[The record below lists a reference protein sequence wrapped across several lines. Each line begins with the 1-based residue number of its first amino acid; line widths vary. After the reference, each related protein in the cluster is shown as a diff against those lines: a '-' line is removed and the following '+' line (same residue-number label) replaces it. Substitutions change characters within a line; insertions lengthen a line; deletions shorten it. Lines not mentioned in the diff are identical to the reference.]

1 MAVGCCHWQHATLA
15 VPSPTLAFAIV
26 ISPMRSTVLAAGL
39 LAALAPL
46 AGQAQTTNSGTDKFA
61 QLETL
66 LPTPNEYRTASGA
79 PGPKY
84 WQQRADYN
92 MRVAL
97 DDQKQ
102 AITGSETI
110 TYSNLSPDVLTYLW
124 VQLDQNILAKNSIT
138 AATETGQIPASG
150 RLPFQELDR
159 QLAVQEFDGGYKIAA
174 VTDAG
179 GKALPYVINHTMMR
193 VDLPTPLRPGQ
204 KIAFGIKWSYNIS
217 DQLKINER
225 SGYEYFPDD
234 KNYLYEMAQFYP
246 RMAVYSDATG
256 WQNKQ
261 FLGSGEFTLPFGDYR
276 VSITAPADHVVGATG
291 TLQNAAQVLTSAQ
304 QKRLA
309 QARGASNPV
318 LVISPDEALRNE
330 SSRATGTKTWTFA
343 AQNVR
348 DFAWCSSRKFIWDAM
363 GITQS
368 GKPVLCMSYYP
379 KEGNP
384 LWGQYSTRVVAHTI
398 KTYSKFTIPYQ
409 YPVAISV
416 HGPVGGMEYPMI
428 CFNGGRPEKDGTYSA
443 DRKYGMI
450 SVIIH
455 EVGHNFFPM
464 IVNSDERQ
472 WTWMDEGLNTFC
484 QYLTEQEWERG
495 YPSRR
500 GEPRNI
506 VDYMRTDKSLQTP
519 IMTNSE
525 SVLQFG
531 NNAYGKPATALN
543 ILRETVMGR
552 ELFDKAFK
560 TYATR
565 WAYKHPQPADLF
577 RTMEDAS
584 AVDLDWFWRGWFY
597 GVDRCDIALDNVKL
611 SRIDTKNPGVENA
624 RRRTEQQAQPATLS
638 AQRNAT
644 DIKQTAVE
652 ADPTLND
659 FYNKYDPLTATAA
672 DQTRYQ
678 QYYAGLTPEQQQ
690 RLGSGL
696 NVYELALHN
705 VGGLV
710 MPVILQMT
718 YDDGSSE
725 TQTIPAEIWRK
736 NNEQVSKLI
745 ITPKNVVS
753 FVIDPLQQ
761 TADTDLSNNAF
772 PRQPVP
778 TRFELFQAGAGGN
791 NAQQPQNPMQQAAA
805 QATPGTTERPAP
817 VPALQKA
824 ENKPNPDGRPAR
836 PASSNGT
843 SGQ

>member
-1 MAVGCCHWQHATLA
+1 MR
-15 VPSPTLAFAIV
+15 
-26 ISPMRSTVLAAGL
+26 ISLLAAGL
-39 LAALAPL
+39 GLLLAPL
-46 AGQAQTTNSGTDKFA
+46 LGRAQNSNSGTDKFA

-79 PGPKY
+79 PGPRY

-92 MRVAL
+92 IKVSL

-110 TYSNLSPDVLTYLW
+110 TYTNLSPDVLAYLW

-138 AATETGQIPASG
+138 TATNVAQVNNG
-150 RLPFQELDR
+150 RFSFQELDN
-159 QLAVQEFDGGYKIAA
+159 QLATAEFDGGYKITA
-174 VTDAG
+174 VTTAG
-179 GKALPYVINHTMMR
+179 GQPLKHTINHTMMR
-193 VDLPTPLRPGQ
+193 IDLPTPLRPGQ
-204 KIAFGIKWSYNIS
+204 SVAFGIKWSYNIN
-217 DQLKINER
+217 DQLKISER
-225 SGYEYFPDD
+225 SGYEYFPAD
-234 KNYLYEMAQFYP
+234 KNYLYEIAQFYP

-261 FLGSGEFTLPFGDYR
+261 FLGNGEFTLPFGNYR

-291 TLQNAAQVLTSAQ
+291 TLQNPDQVLTSAQ
-304 QKRLA
+304 RQRLG
-309 QARGASNPV
+309 QARGAKKPV
-318 LVISPDEALRNE
+318 LIVNQDEAMRNE

-363 GITQS
+363 GITQN

-384 LWGQYSTRVVAHTI
+384 LWGQYSTEVVAHTI
-398 KTYSKFTIPYQ
+398 KTYSKFTIPYA

-484 QYLTEQEWERG
+484 QYLTEQEWERD

-500 GEPRNI
+500 GEPKNI
-506 VDYMRTDKSLQTP
+506 VAYMRTDKNLQTP

-552 ELFDKAFK
+552 ELFDYAFK

-565 WAYKHPQPADLF
+565 WAYKHPQPADFF

-597 GVDRCDIALDNVKL
+597 GTDRCDISLEGVKYY
-611 SRIDTKNPGVENA
+611 RANTKNPGLENA
-624 RRRTEQQAQPATLS
+624 RLQKEQQAQVPTLS
-638 AQRNAT
+638 VQRNAT

-652 ADPTLND
+652 AKPDLKD
-659 FYNKYDPLTATAA
+659 FYNGYDPLAVTEA
-672 DQTRYQ
+672 DKQRYF
-678 QYYAGLTPEQQQ
+678 QYLNTLSPQQQQ
-690 RLGSGL
+690 RLNGNL
-696 NVYELALHN
+696 NLYELSLHN

-710 MPVILQMT
+710 MPVIIQMT
-718 YDDGSSE
+718 YDDG
-725 TQTIPAEIWRK
+725 TQDLVNIPAEIWRK
-736 NNEQVSKLI
+736 NNEEVTKIIVS
-745 ITPKNVVS
+745 PKNVVS
-753 FVIDPLQQ
+753 FVLDPYQQ
-761 TADTDLSNNAF
+761 TADTDLSNNAY
-772 PRQPVP
+772 PRQPVAS
-778 TRFELFQAGAGGN
+778 RFEMFQAGQAGN
-791 NAQQPQNPMQQAAA
+791 NAQQPKNPMQQAAA
-805 QATPGTTERPAP
+805 ATPGTVDKPAP
-817 VPALQKA
+817 PSPLQKA
-824 ENKPNPDGRPAR
+824 EDKPNPDGRQAR
-836 PASSNGT
+836 PPQSNKL
-843 SGQ
+843 